1 VAKFG
6 KPIIGIMGGIGSGKS
21 FVAGLFGEM
30 GCLVID
36 SDRLVDEA
44 YRDPQVL
51 ATIRQWWGDSVFT
64 PDGGVDRARIASRV
78 FANPEEKS
86 RLEALIHPWV
96 GRRRE
101 RIMQEAAGNGAV
113 KAYVWD
119 VPLLVETG
127 LHRDCDVLVWVEA
140 SREVR
145 ERRVREKRRW
155 TEGELE
161 KREKFQLPL
170 DKKRILAD
178 YQVLNE
184 TDADDVRVQV
194 AGVLS
199 RVLSGFSP
207 MPQAEI
213 G

>member
-1 VAKFG
+1 
-6 KPIIGIMGGIGSGKS
+6 MGGIGSGKS